1 MGTFKT
7 AHHKNYLILYYLFGL
22 ILFFFFFFWLTNSNL
37 CGLFPIGVMDWVSDF
52 NAFGVPWL
60 GLKLLVLLSI
70 YNIIRVLLHCVCAP
84 SGVMSWDSGRESHDL
99 PCSLNREERE
109 TSMPQ
114 RPFPA
119 LSRPSSLA
127 NRQAQ
132 PPARAGRP
140 GQGDKKKEKKS
151 ACWKRR
157 EERWGHFP
165 PPSVEKRRRNT
176 SQPYSFP
183 SPITFNSSFSFSLHP
198 KWHLA
203 SEMSE
208 ERKKEDVG

>member
-1 MGTFKT
+1 
-7 AHHKNYLILYYLFGL
+7 
-22 ILFFFFFFWLTNSNL
+22 
-37 CGLFPIGVMDWVSDF
+37 
-52 NAFGVPWL
+52 
-60 GLKLLVLLSI
+60 
-70 YNIIRVLLHCVCAP
+70 
-84 SGVMSWDSGRESHDL
+84 
-99 PCSLNREERE
+99 
-109 TSMPQ
+109 MPQ

-140 GQGDKKKEKKS
+140 GQGDKKK
-151 ACWKRR
+151 KRKNQRVER
-157 EERWGHFP
+157 EEKRDEVIFLP
-165 PPSVEKRRRNT
+165 PPLKRGEET
-176 SQPYSFP
+176 PAQPYSFP
-183 SPITFNSSFSFSLHP
+183 SSIKFNSSFSFSLHP

>member
-1 MGTFKT
+1 
-7 AHHKNYLILYYLFGL
+7 
-22 ILFFFFFFWLTNSNL
+22 
-37 CGLFPIGVMDWVSDF
+37 MDWVSDF

-84 SGVMSWDSGRESHDL
+84 SGVMSWDMTRVVVVENRMTCS
-99 PCSLNREERE
+99 PCSLSREERG

-140 GQGDKKKEKKS
+140 GQGDKKKKEEKS

-183 SPITFNSSFSFSLHP
+183 SSIKFNSSFSFSLHP

-208 ERKKEDVG
+208 ERKKEDFG